1 MTGIFCTQ
9 AIHQQSSSETEE
21 GGNTADGSSE
31 GEEGDSVEEEDNKEK
46 LKGDKTGS
54 KRKKTATS
62 KVLQLVSMSIISIS
76 CWEKYLVTVLWRY
89 QKWKPLCDL
98 VPAGECVRIVI
109 ITFILRSR
117 TYRLVTHTVM

>member
-62 KVLQLVSMSIISIS
+62 KALQLVSILTQERGQFWYNRS
-76 CWEKYLVTVLWRY
+76 TVLGIY
-89 QKWKPLCDL
+89 
-98 VPAGECVRIVI
+98 
-109 ITFILRSR
+109 
-117 TYRLVTHTVM
+117 